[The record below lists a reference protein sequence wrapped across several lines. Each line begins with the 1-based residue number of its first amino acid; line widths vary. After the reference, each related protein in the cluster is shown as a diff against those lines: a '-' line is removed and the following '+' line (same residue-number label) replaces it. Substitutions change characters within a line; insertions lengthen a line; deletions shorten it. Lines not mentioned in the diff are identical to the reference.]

1 MKKIVTIGGGSGQP
15 ELLVGLREHDVELT
29 AVVTMM
35 DNGGSSGVLRKER
48 GVLPPGDV
56 RKCMVALAQDR
67 HALGRTW
74 NARDPQ
80 GHAAGN
86 FVILDAVEKH
96 GSWEAA
102 IEALSAEHHLQGRVL
117 PVTTQNANLVAT
129 LENGQAVHGEE
140 AIDVPA
146 HDATLSIQELALD
159 HPVQATPAV
168 LEAIT
173 QANCIVLA
181 MGDLYTSVIP
191 NLLVTGVTDAIARS
205 QAKVVYVCNR
215 SSKSGETHGFSS
227 KDYVD
232 ILNRYLAPAKL
243 THVIVDNETVGHPDP
258 ALQVHAEDMP
268 GLEVI
273 STDLADEDS
282 PLYVSGK
289 KAANAIQRL
298 CTS

>member
-35 DNGGSSGVLRKER
+35 DNGGSSGVLREER

-56 RKCMVALAQDR
+56 RNCMVALAENPE
-67 HALGRTW
+67 ALGRTW
-74 NARDPQ
+74 NARDAN

-102 IEALSAEHHLQGRVL
+102 IQALSAEHHVSGRIL
-117 PVTTQNANLVAT
+117 PVTTENANLVAT
-129 LENGQAVHGEE
+129 LENGATVHGEE

-146 HDATLSIQELALD
+146 HDATLSIQKIALD
-159 HPVQATPAV
+159 QPVHATDTV

-173 QANCIVLA
+173 QADCIVLT

-191 NLLVTGVTDAIARS
+191 NLLVAGVTNAIAQS
-205 QAKVVYVCNR
+205 KATVVYVCNR

-243 THVIVDNETVGHPDP
+243 THVIIDNNSVAHPNV
-258 ALQVHAEDMP
+258 ALQVQVEDMP
-268 GLEVI
+268 DTQVI
-273 STDLADEDS
+273 STDLANENA

-289 KAANAIQRL
+289 KAADAVYRL